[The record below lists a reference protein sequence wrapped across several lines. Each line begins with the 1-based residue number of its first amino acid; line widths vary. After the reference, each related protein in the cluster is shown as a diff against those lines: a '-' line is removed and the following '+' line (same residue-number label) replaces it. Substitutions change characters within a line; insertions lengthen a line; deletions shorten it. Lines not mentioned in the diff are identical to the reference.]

1 MEIEG
6 KIIAVLPERGG
17 VSTRTGNAWKS
28 QEFVIETHDQYPRK
42 CCFRVFGEDRL
53 KQMNIQPG
61 EELRVSID
69 IDSHEYQGR
78 WFNDISAWRVERI
91 DPMAAQAAADAASA
105 QPICLSPN
113 RFPISM
119 KSSVCIC
126 RTAPV
131 WSANITKRTKNAG
144 MGNVPTIP

>member
-17 VSTRTGNAWKS
+17 VSNRTGNAWKS

-91 DPMAAQAAADAASA
+91 DPMAAQAAAQGAQAAPVDGAFPPPPADAA
-105 QPICLSPN
+105 P
-113 RFPISM
+113 F
-119 KSSVCIC
+119 
-126 RTAPV
+126 AP
-131 WSANITKRTKNAG
+131 APAEG
-144 MGNVPTIP
+144 EAAADDLPF

>member
-17 VSTRTGNAWKS
+17 VSSRTGNAWKS

-91 DPMAAQAAADAASA
+91 DPMAAQAAAQGA
-105 QPICLSPN
+105 Q
-113 RFPISM
+113 
-119 KSSVCIC
+119 
-126 RTAPV
+126 TAPV
-131 WSANITKRTKNAG
+131 DGAFPPPPADATPFAPAPAEG
-144 MGNVPTIP
+144 EAAADDLPF

>member
-17 VSTRTGNAWKS
+17 VSNRTGNAWKS

-91 DPMAAQAAADAASA
+91 DPMAAQAAAQGAQAAPVDGSFPPPPADAA
-105 QPICLSPN
+105 P
-113 RFPISM
+113 F
-119 KSSVCIC
+119 
-126 RTAPV
+126 AP
-131 WSANITKRTKNAG
+131 APAEG
-144 MGNVPTIP
+144 EAAADDLPF